1 MKRYLVTITD
11 NIAPTSMPY
20 NEFVLYRREHKPEE
34 KQVVILLFKK
44 KVNESETVPDNLE
57 LHCIGNDRGKL
68 RSVIE
73 NISTRAK
80 EDGATVVYHIHEAKS
95 VLLFNFATYGKY
107 KQQIVYTLHS
117 TYKNYPFYNKL
128 LAQFA
133 SRQCGQVVCVSK
145 TSYNYYPDSLKSKL
159 RDRVCYIQNG
169 VDTERIDSITTE
181 EKQNKT
187 FTLIYVARLI
197 ELKRH
202 QMLFEAMRNIPGLK
216 LRLVGYG
223 PLEEE
228 LRKEAEGLDVEF
240 VGALPRNKV
249 YEELKKA
256 DAYVSASSYEGL
268 PIGVLEAM
276 RCGLPCLLSDI
287 EQHREIA
294 EKCKGL
300 ILCKDE
306 KWAEKMQEVIEMS
319 KEQLKNLGKKN
330 ASDVGKNFSLAA
342 MHTQYEMVYLKI
354 ER

>member
-20 NEFVLYRREHKPEE
+20 NEFVLYRRGHKPEE
-34 KQVVILLFKK
+34 KQIVVLLFKT
-44 KVNESETVPDNLE
+44 KVNVYESVPEDLE
-57 LHCIGNDRGKL
+57 LHCVGKDRRKL
-68 RSVIE
+68 RNVVA
-73 NISTRAK
+73 NVVTGAK
-80 EDGATVVYHIHEAKS
+80 RDNAKLVFHIHEAKS
-95 VLLFNFATYGKY
+95 VLLFNLATGGKY
-107 KQQIVYTLHS
+107 RRQIVYTLHS
-117 TYKNYPFYNKL
+117 TYKNYPFHNKL
-128 LAQFA
+128 FAQLA

-145 TSYNYYPDSLKSKL
+145 TSFKYYPKTLK
-159 RDRVCYIQNG
+159 RRACYIQNG
-169 VDTERIDSITTE
+169 VDTERIDGIAVQRE
-181 EKQNKT
+181 ENET

-202 QMLFEAMRNIPGLK
+202 SMLFDAMREVPGLK

-240 VGALPRNKV
+240 IGAMPRDQV
-249 YEELKKA
+249 YEELKQA
-256 DAYVSASSYEGL
+256 DSYVSASSYEGL

-294 EKCKGL
+294 EECRGL
-300 ILCKDE
+300 ILCPDDCWREALK
-306 KWAEKMQEVIEMS
+306 
-319 KEQLKNLGKKN
+319 QLKGTGREELKN
-330 ASDVGKNFSLAA
+330 IGRQNAADAEMFFSLSV
-342 MHTQYEMVYLKI
+342 MHRKYEEVYSKV